1 LRIGVDIRRR
11 ENKETDR
18 QKKEEDRN
26 IESRR

>member
-11 ENKETDR
+11 ENEETDR